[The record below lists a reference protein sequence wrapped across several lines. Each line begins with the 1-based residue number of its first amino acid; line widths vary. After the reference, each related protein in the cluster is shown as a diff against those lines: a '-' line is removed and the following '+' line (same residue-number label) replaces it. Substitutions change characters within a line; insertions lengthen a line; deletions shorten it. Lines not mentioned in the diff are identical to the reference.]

1 MALCSGWIDGI
12 ARRLDDQWYVQRFPR
27 DGQKSVCS
35 KINRERI
42 ERLTAEERMRPAG
55 RAEVETARAD
65 GRWHAAYDSPATAVV
80 PDYLAAALAARDLT
94 EVYASLD
101 SRNRFAVLNRI
112 QTAVRPETRTR
123 RIEQLTDDLAQG
135 RTPYS
140 APTKTSGTLG
150 HGHKIDLRQ
159 GMAVCHLYVRWSGSR
174 QRGDTI
180 VRPDRSNT
188 AAFERRTPAY
198 PVG

>member
-65 GRWHAAYDSPATAVV
+65 GR
-80 PDYLAAALAARDLT
+80 
-94 EVYASLD
+94 
-101 SRNRFAVLNRI
+101 
-112 QTAVRPETRTR
+112 
-123 RIEQLTDDLAQG
+123 
-135 RTPYS
+135 
-140 APTKTSGTLG
+140 
-150 HGHKIDLRQ
+150 
-159 GMAVCHLYVRWSGSR
+159 C
-174 QRGDTI
+174 
-180 VRPDRSNT
+180 
-188 AAFERRTPAY
+188 
-198 PVG
+198 